1 MNGSY
6 RATGMI
12 PPHAHAE
19 VALLRW
25 PADAARRDELASRG
39 LPRVLLVVDGQRPP
53 LLAHDED
60 WVRSPVDERDLWAR
74 MQRLSHRHQVRSRRP
89 VLVDDVVLHHAGA
102 TLIVTEGEGEV
113 LRLLLDRF
121 GELVTWGDLRRSLWP
136 DGHGTTK
143 AAISRVSRL
152 RLRVEPVG
160 LSIRTIRRRGVV
172 LDADEPP
179 IAGRAGTRTEEHRWP
194 TW

>member
-1 MNGSY
+1 
-6 RATGMI
+6 MI

-74 MQRLSHRHQVRSRRP
+74 MQRLSHRQQVRSRRP

-102 TLIVTEGEGEV
+102 TVIVTEGEGTL
-113 LRLLLDRF
+113 LRLLLDHF
-121 GELVTWGDLRRSLWP
+121 GRLVTWVDLQRALWP
-136 DGHGTTK
+136 DGRGTSR
-143 AAISRVSRL
+143 AATSRVSRL
-152 RLRVEPVG
+152 RVRVEPIG
-160 LSIRTIRRRGVV
+160 LAIHTVRRRGVV

-179 IAGRAGTRTEEHRWP
+179 TAGWASTRTEEQP
-194 TW
+194 SPI